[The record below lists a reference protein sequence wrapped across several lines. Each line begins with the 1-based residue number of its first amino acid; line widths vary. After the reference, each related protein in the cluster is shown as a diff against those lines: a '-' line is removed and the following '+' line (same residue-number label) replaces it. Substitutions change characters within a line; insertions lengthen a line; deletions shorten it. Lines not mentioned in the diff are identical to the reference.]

1 MKIFKIIAVVGVT
14 VALLIAEIVGS
25 FVLVAHDA
33 DLYQERLGQPLE
45 RELGFRHGS
54 PYIHFGSTSREVFT
68 LHPTPDGVLARAGV
82 RDGDIPIDFG
92 ITGFYKHLHRSRG
105 SQVTVRLMDGGDGPP
120 KSKRAIRT
128 TTFYV
133 PPA

>member
-1 MKIFKIIAVVGVT
+1 MKLFTIIAIT
-14 VALLIAEIVGS
+14 SALLIAALVGS
-25 FVLVAHDA
+25 IAFVAHEA
-33 DLYQERLGQPLE
+33 ELYQEQLGQPLE
-45 RELGFRHGS
+45 RELGFQHGS

-105 SQVTVRLMDGGDGPP
+105 SQV
-120 KSKRAIRT
+120 
-128 TTFYV
+128 
-133 PPA
+133 